1 MLPYKDIFIDF
12 DDTLYDTHGNAT
24 LALEELYDAF
34 HLDRV
39 FENKKF
45 FTENYWEIN
54 ENLWAQYAH
63 GKITRDFLIVER
75 FRRPLSMGKG
85 ANLSDDFC
93 LELGEAFL
101 EFNCEKTGVVDGA
114 RELLAHLKSRG
125 YRLHICSNGFA
136 EVQYRKLDKVGMTD
150 YFDTIVLS
158 EQAGANKPSSLFF
171 DFSFAETKAV
181 PESTMMIGTRYNF
194 FQNRIKMFPLQ
205 FLHMSCINYRKYSK
219 FFETTQNREKTL
231 EGFSL
236 FLCAHFIIMALL
248 AQSYQLKQSL
258 DSNCNSS
265 SLSCA
270 AVTKSS
276 SAAAF
281 FIADLNSSIRAL
293 LSSGV
298 KDSAAT

>member
-63 GKITRDFLIVER
+63 GEITRDFLIVER

-93 LELGEAFL
+93 LELGEVFL

-171 DFSFAETKAV
+171 DFAFAETKAV
-181 PESTMMIGTRYNF
+181 PESTMMIGD
-194 FQNRIKMFPLQ
+194 
-205 FLHMSCINYRKYSK
+205 NYSTDMLGAMRVGLDTIYFNPNKIQLFSESNK
-219 FFETTQNREKTL
+219 DVSPAVPTHVVHTL
-231 EGFSL
+231 SEIQQIL
-236 FLCAHFIIMALL
+236 
-248 AQSYQLKQSL
+248 
-258 DSNCNSS
+258 
-265 SLSCA
+265 
-270 AVTKSS
+270 
-276 SAAAF
+276 
-281 FIADLNSSIRAL
+281 
-293 LSSGV
+293 
-298 KDSAAT
+298 